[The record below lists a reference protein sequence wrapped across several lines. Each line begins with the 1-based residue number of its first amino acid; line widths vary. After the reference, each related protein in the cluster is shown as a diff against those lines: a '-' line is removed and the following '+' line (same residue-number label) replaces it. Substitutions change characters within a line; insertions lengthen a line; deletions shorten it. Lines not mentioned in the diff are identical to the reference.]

1 MDIFANV
8 GAPVPL
14 TLESLNA
21 DVDSFTLEMHER
33 VVEIEDQLSRS
44 LEAINADLQGQF
56 KVMDTK
62 IEEMKEVATA
72 IHMRDAPTS
81 PLAVVALNTID
92 GVGHKLLDIQNGQKL
107 RRVWEEGQDR
117 KIAYV
122 GVVQSALAD
131 RHDEHTAMIRNLQR
145 DVISMRHDLDA
156 VTRQTWMV
164 QKQHKDF
171 MEYMTTICKRVA
183 IMWVERG
190 DTTTPSSEATSYG
203 PVGEP
208 PSSSSRSQEEQP
220 YGAPPQGLRGGSQIF
235 VKTLTGKTLT
245 VNDVGSGD
253 TVGVLKEALSEKL
266 HLIFAQNADF
276 YMIFGGHRLADHR
289 TLDSYNIISGS
300 TVWMVMRLRG
310 GMDAGPPCNKPKQN
324 QSF

>member
-44 LEAINADLQGQF
+44 LETINESLQGQF
-56 KVMDTK
+56 KAMDTK

-72 IHMRDAPTS
+72 IHLRDAPTS
-81 PLAVVALNTID
+81 PLAVVALNTMD

-107 RRVWEEGQDR
+107 QRVWEDGQDH
-117 KIAYV
+117 KIAHI

-131 RHDEHTAMIRNLQR
+131 RHDEHTVTIRSLQR

-164 QKQHKDF
+164 QKQHKDS
-171 MEYMTTICKRVA
+171 
-183 IMWVERG
+183 W
-190 DTTTPSSEATSYG
+190 
-203 PVGEP
+203 
-208 PSSSSRSQEEQP
+208 
-220 YGAPPQGLRGGSQIF
+220 
-235 VKTLTGKTLT
+235 
-245 VNDVGSGD
+245 
-253 TVGVLKEALSEKL
+253 
-266 HLIFAQNADF
+266 
-276 YMIFGGHRLADHR
+276 
-289 TLDSYNIISGS
+289 S
-300 TVWMVMRLRG
+300 T
-310 GMDAGPPCNKPKQN
+310 
-324 QSF
+324 